1 MNIAAA
7 LRGINIGGVLAG
19 VMASYVVALLIYA
32 PAIVFLPRFRF
43 HPLAFLVFP
52 VAIALGMIAAGYTS
66 ASFSPGREI
75 PASIVTGIAV
85 AAVRIGISLSGLLLF
100 GRYSASQVL
109 ATIVLIPTATLGGF
123 ARVKRNPP
131 PARKCDPYDSWKK
144 PAG

>member
-85 AAVRIGISLSGLLLF
+85 AAVRIGLSLSGLLLP
-100 GRYSASQVL
+100 GRFSALQVL

-123 ARVKRNPP
+123 ARLKRSPP
-131 PARKCDPYDSWKK
+131 PARKCDAYDSWKT